1 MKDVT
6 VLTTNTCPY
15 CKTAKEFLH
24 QNKIHFVEKDVN
36 MDPQARYE
44 MTSRNITGVPVFL
57 IGTDVVVGLDQSK
70 ILQLVDHRL
79 VNCPNCNTAI
89 RVPTNAGRI
98 RARCPKCKA
107 DLNL

>member
-15 CKTAKEFLH
+15 CKMAKEFLR

-36 MDPQARYE
+36 TDAQARHE
-44 MTSRNITGVPVFL
+44 MTSRKITGVPAFI
-57 IGTDVVVGLDQSK
+57 IGNDVVIGLDK
-70 ILQLVDHRL
+70 AKVLKLVDHRL
-79 VNCPNCNTAI
+79 VSCPNCSTAV
-89 RVPTNAGRI
+89 RVPTDAGSI
-98 RARCPKCKA
+98 RARCPKCKS